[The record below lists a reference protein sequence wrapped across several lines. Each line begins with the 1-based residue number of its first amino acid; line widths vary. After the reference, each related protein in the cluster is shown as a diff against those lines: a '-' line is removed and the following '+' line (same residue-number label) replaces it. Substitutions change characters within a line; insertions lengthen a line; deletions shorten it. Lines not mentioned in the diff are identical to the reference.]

1 MSAKPSTTSPPSST
15 AVAEQ
20 LASPSTSSSTAQ
32 MASAGG
38 VDASQLIDA
47 VRMLGARGL
56 YGLVWLDEQLVARR
70 RFGTM
75 ADFVPLGE
83 VVTDSVTPLMG
94 FDDQIQA
101 LITHPDNR
109 LEMPN
114 VAIMSSADEPT
125 SRMNL
130 HIYWIE
136 RERQFLLLVS
146 QVLST
151 GDLEIGLAQQVRKRM
166 MVEAELASKSRELA
180 VANQELTRAN
190 RDLAEFAYIISHDLK
205 APLRAMRYFSDD
217 LELSLDSP
225 VDAPGRQDP
234 KVHLAAIR
242 AQSKRMAAMLT
253 ELLAYSKI
261 GRKVEAIDRIDTR
274 ALVERLIQSVPREP
288 TMQVSIAGEWPVLDT
303 LAAPL
308 DLVLRNLVSNAV
320 LHHDRSVGAIV
331 VRALMQ
337 RQSLRIDVS
346 DDGPGIAKDHQEA
359 IFLPFR
365 TLSENQ
371 SDNHHGI
378 GLALVRKTID
388 VVGARL
394 DVISDPQQQR
404 GTTFRVEWPLA
415 ILT

>member
-1 MSAKPSTTSPPSST
+1 MSAKPSTTLPPSST
-15 AVAEQ
+15 GAAEPQPSSAVAGGGQ
-20 LASPSTSSSTAQ
+20 IAT
-32 MASAGG
+32 AGG
-38 VDASQLIDA
+38 VDATQLVDA
-47 VRMLGARGL
+47 IRLLGARGL
-56 YGLVWLDEQLVARR
+56 YGLVWLDESLVAQR

-83 VVTDSVTPLMG
+83 AVTDSLTPLMG
-94 FDDQIQA
+94 FEEQILG

-109 LEMPN
+109 MEIPN
-114 VAIMSSADEPT
+114 VAIMTSADEPT
-125 SRMNL
+125 ARMNL

-136 RERQFLLLVS
+136 RDRQFLLLVS

-151 GDLEIGLAQQVRKRM
+151 GDLEIGLALQVRKRM

-180 VANQELTRAN
+180 VANAELTRAN

-234 KVHLAAIR
+234 RVHLAAIR
-242 AQSKRMAAMLT
+242 AQSRRMATMLT

-261 GRKVEAIDRIDTR
+261 GRKIEAIDRIDTR
-274 ALVERLIQSVPREP
+274 ALVERLVQSIPRGP
-288 TMQVSIAGEWPVLDT
+288 TMQITVSGDWPVLDT

-308 DLVLRNLVSNAV
+308 DLVLRNLVANAV
-320 LHHDRSVGAIV
+320 LHHDRSTGHIV
-331 VRALMQ
+331 ISAQPQ
-337 RQSLRIDVS
+337 RQALRIDVA
-346 DDGPGIAKDHQEA
+346 DDGPGIARDHQDS

-365 TLSENQ
+365 TLSENP
-371 SDNHHGI
+371 SEEHHGI
-378 GLALVRKTID
+378 GLALVRKTVD

-394 DVISDPQQQR
+394 DVISDPSVQR
-404 GTTFRVEWPLA
+404 GTTFRLDWPLA

>member
-1 MSAKPSTTSPPSST
+1 MSAKPSTTSPPLST
-15 AVAEQ
+15 AAADHA
-20 LASPSTSSSTAQ
+20 ASPPIPQ

-38 VDASQLIDA
+38 VDASQLMDA
-47 VRMLGARGL
+47 IRMLGARGL
-56 YGLVWLDEQLVARR
+56 YGLVWMDEHLIARR

-83 VVTDSVTPLMG
+83 PVTESVTPLMG
-94 FDDQIQA
+94 FDEQIQA
-101 LITHPDNR
+101 LIAHPDNR

-125 SRMNL
+125 ARMNL

-166 MVEAELASKSRELA
+166 MVEGELASKSRELA
-180 VANQELTRAN
+180 VANGELTRAN

-217 LELSLDSP
+217 LELALDTRP
-225 VDAPGRQDP
+225 DTPGWQDP
-234 KVHLAAIR
+234 KAHLAAIR
-242 AQSKRMAAMLT
+242 SQSRRMASMLT

-261 GRKVEAIDRIDTR
+261 GRKIEAIDRIDTR
-274 ALVERLIQSVPREP
+274 ALVTRLIQSVPRNP
-288 TMQVSIAGEWPVLDT
+288 TMQVTMAGDWPVLDT

-308 DLVLRNLVSNAV
+308 DLVLRNLVTNAV
-320 LHHDRSVGAIV
+320 LHHDRTAGHIIV
-331 VRALMQ
+331 TATME
-337 RQSLRIDVS
+337 RQALRIDVA
-346 DDGPGIAKDHQEA
+346 DDGPGIQKAHQEA

-365 TLSENQ
+365 TLSDNQ
-371 SDNHHGI
+371 SDDHHGI

-394 DVISDPQQQR
+394 DVISDPTVQR

>member
-15 AVAEQ
+15 AA
-20 LASPSTSSSTAQ
+20 ADPSAAPGTAQ
-32 MASAGG
+32 IASAGG
-38 VDASQLIDA
+38 VDASQLMDA
-47 VRMLGARGL
+47 IRMLGARGL
-56 YGLVWLDEQLVARR
+56 YGLVWIDEQLVARR

-94 FDDQIQA
+94 FDEQIQA
-101 LITHPDNR
+101 LTTNPDSR

-166 MVEAELASKSRELA
+166 MVEGELASKSRELA
-180 VANQELTRAN
+180 VANAELTRAN

-217 LELSLDSP
+217 LELALDSP
-225 VDAPGRQDP
+225 PDTPGRGDP
-234 KVHLAAIR
+234 RVHLAAIR
-242 AQSKRMAAMLT
+242 SQSRRMASMLT

-274 ALVERLIQSVPREP
+274 ALVNRVIDSIPRNPAMQISV
-288 TMQVSIAGEWPVLDT
+288 SGDWPVLDT

-308 DLVLRNLVSNAV
+308 DLILRNLVSNAV
-320 LHHDRSVGAIV
+320 LHHDRSSGHIV
-331 VRALMQ
+331 VSAAMQ
-337 RQSLRIDVS
+337 RLALRIDVT
-346 DDGPGIAKDHQEA
+346 DDGPGIQKAHQEA

-365 TLSENQ
+365 TLSDHQ
-371 SDNHHGI
+371 SDDHHGI

-388 VVGARL
+388 VVGAQL
-394 DVISDPQQQR
+394 DVISDPSVQR
-404 GTTFRVEWPLA
+404 GTTFRIDWPLT

>member
-1 MSAKPSTTSPPSST
+1 MSAEPSTTSPPLST
-15 AVAEQ
+15 VAADHA
-20 LASPSTSSSTAQ
+20 ASPPVPQ

-38 VDASQLIDA
+38 VDASQLVDA
-47 VRMLGARGL
+47 IRMLGARGL
-56 YGLVWLDEQLVARR
+56 YGLVWIDEQLVARR

-83 VVTDSVTPLMG
+83 VITDSVTPLMG
-94 FDDQIQA
+94 FDEQIQA
-101 LITHPDNR
+101 LIAHPDNR

-114 VAIMSSADEPT
+114 VAIMTSADEPT
-125 SRMNL
+125 ARMNL

-136 RERQFLLLVS
+136 RERQYLLLVS

-166 MVEAELASKSRELA
+166 IVEGELASKSRELA
-180 VANQELTRAN
+180 VANGELMRAN

-217 LELSLDSP
+217 LELALDSP
-225 VDAPGRQDP
+225 SDTPGWQAPH
-234 KVHLAAIR
+234 VHLAAIR
-242 AQSKRMAAMLT
+242 SQSRRMASMLT

-274 ALVERLIQSVPREP
+274 ALATRLIQSIPRGP
-288 TMQVSIAGEWPVLDT
+288 AMQVSLAGDWPVLDT

-308 DLVLRNLVSNAV
+308 DLVLRNLVANAV
-320 LHHDRSVGAIV
+320 LHHDRSVGTV
-331 VRALMQ
+331 VMTATLQ
-337 RQSLRIDVS
+337 RQALRIDVT
-346 DDGPGIAKDHQEA
+346 DDGPGIQKAHQEA

-371 SDNHHGI
+371 SDDHHGI
-378 GLALVRKTID
+378 GLALVRKTVD

-394 DVISDPQQQR
+394 DVISDPSVQR
-404 GTTFRVEWPLA
+404 GTTFRLDWPLA

>member
-1 MSAKPSTTSPPSST
+1 MSVKPSTTSPPSST
-15 AVAEQ
+15 AVDEHT
-20 LASPSTSSSTAQ
+20 ASPAGPQ

-38 VDASQLIDA
+38 VDASQLMDA
-47 VRMLGARGL
+47 IRMLGARGL
-56 YGLVWLDEQLVARR
+56 YGLVWIDEQLIARR

-75 ADFVPLGE
+75 ADFVPLDE

-94 FDDQIQA
+94 FDEQIQA

-114 VAIMSSADEPT
+114 VAIMSSADEPAA
-125 SRMNL
+125 RMNL

-166 MVEAELASKSRELA
+166 MVEGELASKSRELA
-180 VANQELTRAN
+180 VANAELTRAN

-205 APLRAMRYFSDD
+205 APLRTMRYFSDD
-217 LELSLDSP
+217 LELALDSP
-225 VDAPGRQDP
+225 SDTPGWQDP

-242 AQSKRMAAMLT
+242 SQSRRMASMLT

-274 ALVERLIQSVPREP
+274 ALVTRLIQSVPHSA
-288 TMQVSIAGEWPVLDT
+288 TMQLSIAGDWPVLDT

-308 DLVLRNLVSNAV
+308 DLVLRNLVTNAV
-320 LHHDRSVGAIV
+320 LHHDRSVGNIV
-331 VRALMQ
+331 VTATMQ
-337 RQSLRIDVS
+337 RQALQIDVA
-346 DDGPGIAKDHQEA
+346 DDGPGIQKAHQEA

-371 SDNHHGI
+371 SDDHHGI

-394 DVISDPQQQR
+394 DVISDPAVQR

>member
-1 MSAKPSTTSPPSST
+1 
-15 AVAEQ
+15 
-20 LASPSTSSSTAQ
+20 
-32 MASAGG
+32 MASSGG
-38 VDASQLIDA
+38 VDPTQLLDA

-70 RFGTM
+70 RVCTM
-75 ADFVPLGE
+75 ADFVPLGQA
-83 VVTDSVTPLMG
+83 VTDSVTPLIG
-94 FDDQIQA
+94 FDEQIQA
-101 LITHPDNR
+101 LITHPDSR

-114 VAIMSSADEPT
+114 VAIMTSADEPT
-125 SRMNL
+125 TRMNF

-136 RERQFLLLVS
+136 TERQFLMLVS

-151 GDLEIGLAQQVRKRM
+151 GDLEIGLALQVRKRM

-180 VANQELTRAN
+180 VSNAELMRAN

-205 APLRAMRYFSDD
+205 APLRAMRYYSDD
-217 LELSLDSP
+217 LELALDSP
-225 VDAPGRQDP
+225 ADAPGREDP
-234 KVHLAAIR
+234 RVHLASIR
-242 AQSKRMAAMLT
+242 AQSRRMAAMLT

-274 ALVERLIQSVPREP
+274 ALVERLVKSIPHAP
-288 TMQVSIAGEWPVLDT
+288 ALKITVSGDWPVLDT

-320 LHHDRSVGAIV
+320 LHHDRTVGAIV
-331 VRALMQ
+331 ISAAMQ
-337 RQSLRIDVS
+337 RHALRIDVA
-346 DDGPGIAKDHQEA
+346 DDGPGILKAHQES

-365 TLSENQ
+365 TLSESQ
-371 SDNHHGI
+371 SGDHHGI
-378 GLALVRKTID
+378 GLALVRKTVD

-394 DVISDPQQQR
+394 DVISDPSVQR
-404 GTTFRVEWPLA
+404 GTTFRLNWPLA

>member
-1 MSAKPSTTSPPSST
+1 MSAKPSTTSPPLST
-15 AVAEQ
+15 AAAEQ
-20 LASPSTSSSTAQ
+20 QTSTGSPSGTAQ
-32 MASAGG
+32 MAPAGG

-94 FDDQIQA
+94 FDEQIQA

-217 LELSLDSP
+217 LELTLDSP
-225 VDAPGRQDP
+225 ADAPGRQDP
-234 KVHLAAIR
+234 KVHLASIR
-242 AQSKRMAAMLT
+242 AQSRRMAAMLT

-274 ALVERLIQSVPREP
+274 ALVERLIRSVPRGP
-288 TMQVSIAGEWPVLDT
+288 TMQLSVAGEWPVLDT

-320 LHHDRSVGAIV
+320 LHHDRSSGAIV
-331 VRALMQ
+331 VSASLQ
-337 RQSLRIDVS
+337 RQSLRIDVT
-346 DDGPGIAKDHQEA
+346 DDGPGIPKAHQEA

-371 SDNHHGI
+371 SDDHHGI

-394 DVISDPQQQR
+394 DVISDPPAQR
-404 GTTFRVEWPLA
+404 GTTFRVEWPFA